1 MEKRRIL
8 FVLFLLPFFIFMSSV
23 EEGHS
28 SGFIDFLGKAI
39 NFIIL
44 FGGLTYILFK
54 PIRNF
59 LEKRSKD
66 IKNSLKDAEET
77 KEETEQNVKEVK
89 DRLSS
94 LEDEITKIMKD
105 AELEGLKEKEKI
117 IQLAQK
123 EAERIKY
130 FAKQEIEM
138 LVQAGIQD
146 LKEYTTELASAIAEE
161 RIRKRM
167 TLEGQ
172 SILINK
178 AIKKLDKLYE
188 RSNSDKEIHSR
199 VS

>member
-1 MEKRRIL
+1 MEKRRMLFIL
-8 FVLFLLPFFIFMSSV
+8 LLLPFFIFMSSV

-28 SGFIDFLGKAI
+28 SGFIDFLGKAV

-66 IKNSLKDAEET
+66 IENSLKDAEES
-77 KEETEQNVKEVK
+77 KEETEQKVKEVK

-94 LEDEITKIMKD
+94 LENEITKIMKES
-105 AELEGLKEKEKI
+105 ELEGHKEKEKI

-123 EAERIKY
+123 EAEKIKY
-130 FAKQEIEM
+130 FAKQEIEI
-138 LVQAGIQD
+138 LIQAGIQD
-146 LKEYTTELASAIAEE
+146 LKEYTAELASAIAEE

-167 TLEGQ
+167 SPEGQ

>member
-1 MEKRRIL
+1 MEKRRMLFIL
-8 FVLFLLPFFIFMSSV
+8 LLLPFFIFMSSV

-28 SGFIDFLGKAI
+28 SGFIDFLGKAV

-66 IKNSLKDAEET
+66 IENSLKDAEES
-77 KEETEQNVKEVK
+77 KEETEQKVKEVK

-94 LEDEITKIMKD
+94 LENEITKIMKES
-105 AELEGLKEKEKI
+105 ELEGHKEKEKI

-123 EAERIKY
+123 EAEKIKY

-138 LVQAGIQD
+138 LIQAGIQD
-146 LKEYTTELASAIAEE
+146 LKEYTAELASAIAEE

-167 TLEGQ
+167 SPEGQ

>member
-8 FVLFLLPFFIFMSSV
+8 FILLLLPFFIFMSSV
-23 EEGHS
+23 EEEHS

-39 NFIIL
+39 NFILL

-66 IKNSLKDAEET
+66 IENSLKDAEES
-77 KEETEQNVKEVK
+77 KEETEQKVEGVK

-94 LEDEITKIMKD
+94 LENEITKIMKE
-105 AELEGLKEKEKI
+105 AELEGRKEKEKI
-117 IQLAQK
+117 FRLAQK
-123 EAERIKY
+123 EAERIKH

-138 LVQAGIQD
+138 LTQTGIQD
-146 LKEYTTELASAIAEE
+146 LIEYTAELASAIAEE

-167 TLEGQ
+167 TPEGQ

>member
-1 MEKRRIL
+1 MEKRRMLFIL
-8 FVLFLLPFFIFMSSV
+8 LLLPFFIFMSSV

-28 SGFIDFLGKAI
+28 SGFIDFLGKAV

-66 IKNSLKDAEET
+66 IENSLKDAEES
-77 KEETEQNVKEVK
+77 KEETEQKVKEVK

-94 LEDEITKIMKD
+94 LENETTKIMKES
-105 AELEGLKEKEKI
+105 ELEGHKEKEKI

-123 EAERIKY
+123 EAEKIKY

-138 LVQAGIQD
+138 LIQAGIQD
-146 LKEYTTELASAIAEE
+146 LKEYTAELASAIAEE

-167 TLEGQ
+167 SPEGQ

>member
-1 MEKRRIL
+1 MEKRRMLFIL
-8 FVLFLLPFFIFMSSV
+8 LLLPFFIFMSSV

-28 SGFIDFLGKAI
+28 SGFIDFLGKTI

-66 IKNSLKDAEET
+66 IENSLKDAEES
-77 KEETEQNVKEVK
+77 KEETEQKVKEVK

-94 LEDEITKIMKD
+94 LENEITKIMKES
-105 AELEGLKEKEKI
+105 ELEGHKEKEKI

-123 EAERIKY
+123 EAEKIKY
-130 FAKQEIEM
+130 FAKQEIEI
-138 LVQAGIQD
+138 LIQAGIQD
-146 LKEYTTELASAIAEE
+146 LKEYTAELASAIAEE

-167 TLEGQ
+167 SPEGQ